1 MLRRVSAVKKRSL
14 GLIDAFAI
22 GVNAIVGSGV
32 FSAPTKMHREMGAF
46 SPLAYILCAIVL
58 TPVALCFAE
67 LAASNDATGG
77 PYLYATKAFGRKV
90 GFVVGWSAWLNAFIS
105 WAANTRLFIALIG
118 VQDPVLAHL
127 LCVGAILVLGG
138 INYVGIRP
146 GASVIQAVVFG
157 KVTAILCFI
166 GFAIAATHPGSLG
179 GALPNGVAGV
189 GSGVYLA
196 LFPFQGFEVVP
207 VPAGETKNPQR
218 NMPLA
223 TIASLLF
230 AAALYVTVQTLL
242 ELSYPKLGTTKSPT
256 PLVDAA
262 DYISPTA
269 GLIVFIGSI
278 VSIGGFTAGS
288 ALGAPRYASAIGT
301 ENQISGALARVH
313 ARFGT
318 PSVAIVV
325 TTLLAAV
332 LTIPFE
338 YDQLVGFSNI
348 TVVVQYA
355 LSCAAVPVLRKQR
368 EKALAEAGADP
379 KEKPKGFRVPFGPV
393 LPVLGGVGSI
403 AMLYGSDWTEVLWC
417 VGGMILGALVANARF
432 LYRKLAPS
440 PAPG

>member
-1 MLRRVSAVKKRSL
+1 MSATARKRSL

-32 FSAPTKMHREMGAF
+32 FSAPTKMHREMGGL
-46 SPLAYILCAIVL
+46 SPLAYVLCAVVL

-90 GFVVGWSAWLNAFIS
+90 GFIVGWSAWLNAFIS
-105 WAANTRLFIALIG
+105 WAANTTLFVELVGI
-118 VQDPVLAHL
+118 QSPVIAHL
-127 LCVGAILVLGG
+127 VCIGAILALGA
-138 INYVGIRP
+138 INYVGVRP
-146 GASVIQAVVFG
+146 GATVIQAVVFG

-166 GFAIAATHPGSLG
+166 GFAIAAAHPGRLG
-179 GALPNGVAGV
+179 GPLPHGIAGI

-207 VPAGETKNPQR
+207 VPAGEMKNPER

-230 AAALYVTVQTLL
+230 AAALYVTVQGLL
-242 ELSYPKLGTTKSPT
+242 ELSYPKLGTTKSQT

-262 DYISPTA
+262 DFISPTA

-288 ALGAPRYASAIGT
+288 ALGAPRYANAIGAQD
-301 ENQISGALARVH
+301 QISGHLAKVH
-313 ARFGT
+313 PRFQT

-325 TTLLAAV
+325 TTLLAAA
-332 LTIPFE
+332 LTIPFNYE
-338 YDQLVGFSNI
+338 KLVGFSNI
-348 TVVVQYA
+348 TVVIQYA
-355 LSCAAVPVLRKQR
+355 LSCAAVPVLRSQR
-368 EKALAEAGADP
+368 AKRGEP
-379 KEKPKGFRVPFGPV
+379 QPKGFRVPLGPV
-393 LPVLGGVGSI
+393 LPVLGAVGSV
-403 AMLYGSDWTEVLWC
+403 AMLYGSDWTEVAWC
-417 VGGMILGALVANARF
+417 AAGLALGALVANARWA
-432 LYRKLAPS
+432 LRKLAPRQ
-440 PAPG
+440 APG